1 MQASSSDLQAQ
12 TWLLKSVNI
21 QLRRNSFEWQFGA
34 NKHSQFSTPA
44 QPESSDTERSHL
56 HFCFQH
62 RHHSALFSRPQYP
75 SGCAPTLGL
84 LWWSTLYSLKFFM
97 KSHGSHTNPS
107 SLKLHTTW
115 TPQKLN
121 ISYSWSCESSIH
133 ACQEPEVSLGCSGL
147 NNSVGRNLLHFCKCK
162 ETAETGNEL
171 GVNYLSGLNAS
182 KKVERGLSGN
192 STFWKSQ
199 QSRKCCK
206 CHMIILEL

>member
-1 MQASSSDLQAQ
+1 MQTSSSDLQAQ

-21 QLRRNSFEWQFGA
+21 QLIRNSFEWQFGA

-75 SGCAPTLGL
+75 SGCAPTLGM

-121 ISYSWSCESSIH
+121 ISYSWSCEIRKVWKFH
-133 ACQEPEVSLGCSGL
+133 PCMSGTRSFSWL
-147 NNSVGRNLLHFCKCK
+147 FRL
-162 ETAETGNEL
+162 EQ
-171 GVNYLSGLNAS
+171 LSGHKPPSLLQVQGDRWNGEWTRS
-182 KKVERGLSGN
+182 
-192 STFWKSQ
+192 
-199 QSRKCCK
+199 
-206 CHMIILEL
+206 